1 MNPTLQKIALTL
13 CLAITIG
20 TGCHPTQP
28 FYFAENGD
36 LSHYVGQATNID
48 YPVET
53 QPPLSDARNT
63 EAPLTL
69 ENASFEDF
77 WEVSLADA
85 VKITLANS
93 KVLRS
98 LGGRVDTLSGISQ
111 PSEALLANPDIL
123 QTIYNPAIQDSAP
136 GYINGLMTGPE
147 AALSA
152 FDTTFSSGFFWEQFE
167 NPINVNPA
175 EARVL
180 ELAEVNVQNILTLQ
194 GQLQKTNVTG
204 GTTTIS
210 TETTYDNNNN
220 PRVLYPNSYRT
231 DITGAFRQPL
241 LQGSG
246 AEYNRIAGPF
256 SNLAGIGTRM
266 FDGVLIARI
275 QTDRALADFEG
286 GVRNLVADVE
296 NNYWELYY
304 AYRNLEA
311 RKVGL
316 ASSLRTWQTVQ
327 SITAVGAIGGG
338 KEREALARE
347 QYFSFRAQTEQ
358 AKSDVFAAENRL
370 RFLMGIAATDGR
382 LIRPSDDP
390 TMAKVTFDWQ
400 DILGESLERNVE
412 LRKQKWRIKQR
423 ELEVIAAKNHLLPRL
438 DLVGNYRWLGFGKD
452 LLGDGGPQPYPS
464 AWDVLFS
471 GDYTEGQLGVEM
483 SMTLGFRAELAA
495 VRNAQLLATRAK
507 AVLNEQELELSHLI
521 SDSVRNLDRNYQLIE
536 TNFNRRVAA
545 QAQVDTFQA
554 KIDVGFG
561 RNIEQLDLLLEAQRR
576 LAQAEADYYRSLIDY
591 NKAIIQ
597 IQFHKGSLLEDNNI
611 FLTEGPWPSKAYF
624 DAIRTARQLD
634 ASIFLA
640 DEPSSPPAISAGAY
654 QQFRNEDAQTLM
666 GEPIPTGPQVPEAEP
681 TLKPELL
688 LPPPAA
694 PATPPSRPS
703 TPPQVTRAERSV
715 IFENASPQQT
725 ASPNLAPTRSGINA
739 GRVGRDTLS
748 EKIALAL
755 ANEQVPSA
763 TATRP
768 LPTQSTSGLPRRG
781 AVKQEN
787 RHPAKIF
794 SEPIRSR
801 ERLGEVSGSTLRLRG
816 SDTQNTTPSGGA
828 NQSAI
833 AQPNLLTAPQAVSP
847 TLPPSR
853 TYRR

>member
-1 MNPTLQKIALTL
+1 MNTHLQKIAYTL
-13 CLAITIG
+13 SLAIAIG

-28 FYFAENGD
+28 FYFAEDGD
-36 LSHYVGQATNID
+36 LSHYVGRATDID

-53 QPPLSDARNT
+53 QPPLSDARQT

-69 ENASFEDF
+69 DNATFDDF

-85 VKITLANS
+85 IKITLANS

-98 LGGRVDTLSGISQ
+98 LGGRIDTLSGISQ
-111 PSEALLANPDIL
+111 PSEALLANPDVL

-147 AALSA
+147 AALAA
-152 FDTTFSSGFFWEQFE
+152 FDTTFSSGFFWEKFE

-175 EARVL
+175 EARLL
-180 ELAEVNVQNILTLQ
+180 ELAEVNVQDILTLQ
-194 GQLQKTNVTG
+194 AQLQKTNATG
-204 GTTTIS
+204 GTTTVS
-210 TETTYDNNNN
+210 TETTYDSNNN

-231 DITGAFRQPL
+231 DITGEFRQPL
-241 LQGSG
+241 LQGMG
-246 AEYNRIAGPF
+246 LEYNRIAGPF

-316 ASSLRTWQTVQ
+316 ASSLKTWQTVQ
-327 SITAVGAIGGG
+327 AITLGGAMGGG

-370 RFLMGIAATDGR
+370 RFLMGITATDGR
-382 LIRPSDDP
+382 LIRPSDNP

-400 DILGESLERNVE
+400 DILGEALERNVE

-423 ELEVIAAKNHLLPRL
+423 ELEVIAAKNHLLPRI

-464 AWDVLFS
+464 AWDVLFG

-483 SMTLGFRAELAA
+483 SMTIGFRAELAA

-545 QAQVDTFQA
+545 QAQVDTFQT
-554 KIDVGFG
+554 KIDVGVG
-561 RNIEQLDLLLEAQRR
+561 RNIEQLDLLLESQRR
-576 LAQAEADYYRSLIDY
+576 LATAEADYYRSLIDY
-591 NKAIIQ
+591 NRAIIQ

-624 DAIRTARQLD
+624 DSIRTARQLD

-640 DEPSSPPAISAGAY
+640 DEPSHPPAISGGAY
-654 QQFRNEDAQTLM
+654 QQFRNQDPQALM
-666 GEPIPTGPQVPEAEP
+666 GEPIPTGPTVPEAVP
-681 TLKPELL
+681 TLEPELL
-688 LPPPAA
+688 LPPP
-694 PATPPSRPS
+694 S
-703 TPPQVTRAERSV
+703 TPTLPEKNSVDPLQLTGSDRSILRTDPAVRPTSLAISSPRAENR
-715 IFENASPQQT
+715 IQPTTGNA
-725 ASPNLAPTRSGINA
+725 
-739 GRVGRDTLS
+739 RDTLS

-755 ANEQVPSA
+755 ASQSPPQNAITEPSLNTTFAEERYPQQVRRESESAFSSAPSNHA
-763 TATRP
+763 N
-768 LPTQSTSGLPRRG
+768 QSSSVR
-781 AVKQEN
+781 A
-787 RHPAKIF
+787 
-794 SEPIRSR
+794 S
-801 ERLGEVSGSTLRLRG
+801 STLRLRG
-816 SDTQNTTPSGGA
+816 STPAKQAGTQSTADRHPLTS
-828 NQSAI
+828 SALRSTDP
-833 AQPNLLTAPQAVSP
+833 ATQPT
-847 TLPPSR
+847 R
-853 TYRR
+853 TFRR

>member
-13 CLAITIG
+13 SLAIAIG

-28 FYFAENGD
+28 FYFAQDGD
-36 LSHYVGQATNID
+36 LSHYLGMATEID
-48 YPVET
+48 YPLESQSPLVDASQT
-53 QPPLSDARNT
+53 Q
-63 EAPLTL
+63 APLTL
-69 ENASFEDF
+69 ENENFDDF

-98 LGGRVDTLSGISQ
+98 LGGRIDTLSGISQ
-111 PSEALLANPDIL
+111 PSEALLTNPDIL
-123 QTIYNPAIQDSAP
+123 QTIYNPAIQNSAP

-147 AALSA
+147 AALAA
-152 FDTTFSSGFFWEQFE
+152 FDTNFSSGFFWEKFD
-167 NPINVNPA
+167 NPINVNPT

-180 ELAEVNVQNILTLQ
+180 ELAQVNVQDILTLQ
-194 GQLQKTNVTG
+194 AQLQKTNVTG
-204 GTTTIS
+204 GTTTV
-210 TETTYDNNNN
+210 TTQTTYDSNNN
-220 PRVLYPNSYRT
+220 PRVLYPNSYRSA
-231 DITGAFRQPL
+231 IKGEFRQPL
-241 LQGSG
+241 LQGMG

-256 SNLAGIGTRM
+256 SNINGIGTRM

-275 QTDRALADFEG
+275 QTDRALTDFEG

-296 NNYWELYY
+296 NAYWELYY

-316 ASSLRTWQTVQ
+316 SSSLRTWQTVQ

-390 TMAKVTFDWQ
+390 TMAKVTFNWQ
-400 DILGESLERNVE
+400 EILSESLERNVE

-423 ELEVIAAKNHLLPRL
+423 ELEMIAAKNHLLPRL
-438 DLVGNYRWLGFGKD
+438 DMVGSYRWLGFGHD

-471 GDYTEGQLGVEM
+471 GDYTESQLGVEM
-483 SMTLGFRAELAA
+483 SMTIGFRAELSA
-495 VRNAQLLATRAK
+495 VRNAQLLLTRSK
-507 AVLNEQELELSHLI
+507 AVLNEQELELSHLL
-521 SDSVRNLDRNYQLIE
+521 SDSVRNLARNYQLIE

-576 LAQAEADYYRSLIDY
+576 LAQAEADYYRSLVDY

-624 DAIRTARQLD
+624 DAIRTARELD

-640 DEPSSPPAISAGAY
+640 DEPSHPPAVSAGPY
-654 QQFRNEDAQTLM
+654 QQFMNRDLGFFSEDLL
-666 GEPIPTGPQVPEAEP
+666 PQGSAVPEEVPAME
-681 TLKPELL
+681 PELI
-688 LPPPAA
+688 LPAPEPPQPENREPAKPLQLTGASGPLGGA
-694 PATPPSRPS
+694 PAHT
-703 TPPQVTRAERSV
+703 
-715 IFENASPQQT
+715 
-725 ASPNLAPTRSGINA
+725 
-739 GRVGRDTLS
+739 DTLS
-748 EKIALAL
+748 QKIASAIVADAPTSTSVPARSLGPLKAL
-755 ANEQVPSA
+755 ESSTVIRSTTSEQSSAANDVSKFPAAGGFPANPKRPAAEPA
-763 TATRP
+763 TAV
-768 LPTQSTSGLPRRG
+768 GAGIKFRR
-781 AVKQEN
+781 
-787 RHPAKIF
+787 
-794 SEPIRSR
+794 
-801 ERLGEVSGSTLRLRG
+801 
-816 SDTQNTTPSGGA
+816 
-828 NQSAI
+828 
-833 AQPNLLTAPQAVSP
+833 
-847 TLPPSR
+847 
-853 TYRR
+853 

>member
-13 CLAITIG
+13 CLAISIG

-28 FYFAENGD
+28 FYFAEDGD
-36 LSHYVGQATNID
+36 LSHYLGQATNID

-53 QPPLSDARNT
+53 QPPLSDARET

-69 ENASFEDF
+69 DNASFDDF
-77 WEVSLADA
+77 WEVTLADA

-111 PSEALLANPDIL
+111 PSEALLANPDML

-194 GQLQKTNVTG
+194 AQLQKTNVTG

-241 LQGSG
+241 LQGRG

-400 DILGESLERNVE
+400 DILQEALERNVE

-423 ELEVIAAKNHLLPRL
+423 ELEIIAAKNHLLPRL

-452 LLGDGGPQPYPS
+452 LLGDGGPPPYPS

-483 SMTLGFRAELAA
+483 SMTIGFRAELAA

-597 IQFHKGSLLEDNNI
+597 IQFHKGSLLEDNNV

-654 QQFRNEDAQTLM
+654 QQFRNEDAQSFIA
-666 GEPIPTGPQVPEAEP
+666 EPIETGPQVPEQVP
-681 TLKPELL
+681 TLEPELL
-688 LPPPAA
+688 LPPPAT
-694 PATPPSRPS
+694 PATPPAPS
-703 TPPQVTRAERSV
+703 PTPPQITSSSPSILLSTRAAPETT
-715 IFENASPQQT
+715 PQI
-725 ASPNLAPTRSGINA
+725 TRSAPSTLPSG
-739 GRVGRDTLS
+739 GDSLS
-748 EKIALAL
+748 ETIALAL
-755 ANEQVPSA
+755 STQSTTESAAARSVPQPAPQPAPQSAPRPANLQPTSPFVANNRLPVVTTS
-763 TATRP
+763 ATRP
-768 LPTQSTSGLPRRG
+768 VRP
-781 AVKQEN
+781 V
-787 RHPAKIF
+787 
-794 SEPIRSR
+794 
-801 ERLGEVSGSTLRLRG
+801 ERFGQAAGSTLQLRG
-816 SDTQNTTPSGGA
+816 ASRPSA
-828 NQSAI
+828 SVPAVE
-833 AQPNLLTAPQAVSP
+833 TRTMAPREKAAP
-847 TLPPSR
+847 IPAR
-853 TYRR
+853 TFRR